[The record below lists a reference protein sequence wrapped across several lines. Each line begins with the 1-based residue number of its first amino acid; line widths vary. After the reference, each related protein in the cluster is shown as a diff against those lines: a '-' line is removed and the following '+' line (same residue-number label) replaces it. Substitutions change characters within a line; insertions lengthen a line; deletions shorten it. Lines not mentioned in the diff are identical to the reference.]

1 MKNVSD
7 LLTVEGDDWLVAL
20 ALSKFAVALS
30 ENDTSTLYVDP
41 SLTFAGSVKVATTCT
56 GQVAVQSRKFALL
69 RSSVQLLKS
78 GFTGAVT
85 SVGAT
90 LSTVIGKV
98 FEPVARSWSFTVTV
112 TVSDADAVPNG
123 DFKSAYRCVM
133 PVEVVDPRPVP
144 VPSVKFPTSV
154 V

>member
-1 MKNVSD
+1 MKKVSD
-7 LLTVEGDDWLVAL
+7 LLTVEGDDWLVAV

-30 ENDTSTLYVDP
+30 EKETSTLYVEP
-41 SLTFAGSVKVATTCT
+41 SLTFVGSVKVATTCT

-98 FEPVARSWSFTVTV
+98 LEPVARSWSFTVTV
-112 TVSDADAVPNG
+112 TVSDAGSVPKG
-123 DFKSAYRCVM
+123 DFRSGYRCGKAVQGG
-133 PVEVVDPRPVP
+133 
-144 VPSVKFPTSV
+144 
-154 V
+154 